1 VLFKVNQKVYVHA
14 LKAYGHVQNIVSGGY
29 QVTIAENNLLPLST
43 QTIFFRQEQIT
54 DGNI

>member
-14 LKAYGHVQNIVSGGY
+14 LKAYGHIQNVVSGGY
-29 QVTIAENNLLPLST
+29 QVTISENNLLPLST
-43 QTIFFRQEQIT
+43 QTIFFREEQLT